1 LASILFVDSPVGSG
15 FSYAHDPKGYD
26 VGDISSSMQIV
37 KFLRKVETKQ
47 ASVYYKLPLIKNVE
61 ILSLY
66 AVAG

>member
-1 LASILFVDSPVGSG
+1 
-15 FSYAHDPKGYD
+15 
-26 VGDISSSMQIV
+26 MQIV